1 MQEVFTICF
10 TCFCKNFFLHECFS
24 SEHLVATSTWNWPVS
39 KRNSANSS
47 AHSGIFFWVE
57 LRQFQ
62 LDVRPGNRSEAV
74 PRTPW
79 LGYGIQPVSGPL
91 TPCTEGKTP
100 VDAPFRAVK
109 PRIGNRCTTSGDLYI
124 RISGINRVLFSYCF
138 RQFLRFRSDIHCFDC
153 WWLDRD
159 FTVTAS
165 LTVINGNFNAIR
177 HEGSKVARNSIDA
190 SAIFIINTRN
200 LNPNFPGCRNR
211 IFDFD
216 IPEID
221 LTSFEWT
228 YVLPYA
234 RINFPFILP
243 SICLKAMGKTKLI
256 REATCEGHISCRLR
270 VLTIR
275 KRGMYSQYSRRN
287 LGSIICPA
295 FPHVRASVRDHGQE
309 GRVCVV
315 TLWP

>member
-1 MQEVFTICF
+1 MVQDSKTSTLLFFFWLRLVGQAEALARG
-10 TCFCKNFFLHECFS
+10 FCLFSTVCKGFLS
-24 SEHLVATSTWNWPVS
+24 ATS
-39 KRNSANSS
+39 SS
-47 AHSGIFFWVE
+47 FTRIWIVI
-57 LRQFQ
+57 QFVCC
-62 LDVRPGNRSEAV
+62 DAV
-74 PRTPW
+74 VLLPM
-79 LGYGIQPVSGPL
+79 G
-91 TPCTEGKTP
+91 PCTGRLRSSQNPMARLRHTTGLRSTNP
-100 VDAPFRAVK
+100 MHGVFRAVK
-109 PRIGNRCTTSGDLYI
+109 PRIGNRCTASGDLCI

-138 RQFLRFRSDIHCFDC
+138 RQFLRFRSDTHCFDC
-153 WWLDRD
+153 WRLVRD

-165 LTVINGNFNAIR
+165 LTVYNGNFNAIR
-177 HEGSKVARNSIDA
+177 HEGSKVARNCMDA

-200 LNPNFPGCRNR
+200 LNPNFSGCRNR

-216 IPEID
+216 IPALD

-243 SICLKAMGKTKLI
+243 SICLKDMGKTKLI
-256 REATCEGHISCRLR
+256 REATCEGHISCCLR

-287 LGSIICPA
+287 LGSIICLA
-295 FPHVRASVRDHGQE
+295 FPHVRASVMDHGQE
-309 GRVCVV
+309 GRVCVI